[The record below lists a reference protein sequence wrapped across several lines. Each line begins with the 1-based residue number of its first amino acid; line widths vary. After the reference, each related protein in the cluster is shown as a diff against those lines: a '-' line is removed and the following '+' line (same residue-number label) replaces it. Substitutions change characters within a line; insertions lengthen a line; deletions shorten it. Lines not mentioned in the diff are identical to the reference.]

1 MNKTIKK
8 PTYTKRRYELD
19 IKFSEDEFY
28 YMTKMIDR
36 SGKEVGEFRITKQEP
51 NDLGIHIEE
60 QYKNRGYSKILIRKM
75 CNNLRH
81 RMPPNTMLYIDSDA
95 SWEPDKNGVLKSY
108 CDYLGM
114 EETPEDDPYYGYEK
128 RILFENLCSKV
139 SGGKKRK
146 TNKKSKK
153 YKKSKKKKKSK
164 KRKIS

>member
-8 PTYTKRRYELD
+8 HTYTKRRYELD
-19 IKFSEDEFY
+19 IKFFEDDFY
-28 YMTKMIDR
+28 YMTKMLDR
-36 SGKEVGEFRITKQEP
+36 SGKEVGEFRITKETP
-51 NDLGIHIEE
+51 NDLGIHIDD
-60 QYKNRGYSKILIRKM
+60 QYKNKGYSKILIRKM

-108 CDYLGM
+108 WDYLGM

-139 SGGKKRK
+139 FGGKKRK

-153 YKKSKKKKKSK
+153 KKRSKKKNKLKQ
-164 KRKIS
+164 